1 MQHEG
6 IGVSV
11 GVKSRI
17 AQVEQM
23 FSALSS
29 TADIHQGDSYVS
41 FGGGGRRSGHPWDR
55 RNPHKPRH
63 HKLIA
68 QFPDLLIAL

>member
-1 MQHEG
+1 
-6 IGVSV
+6 
-11 GVKSRI
+11 
-17 AQVEQM
+17 M
-23 FSALSS
+23 FSALPS

-55 RNPHKPRH
+55 RNPHKPQH